1 MTEENKVTE
10 NEEVPM
16 GRVGVDVVECV
27 VNGVDGGD
35 VGDYSGDA
43 PAEVELPFLA
53 PVVEDGYPLNARGAS
68 VSHFKIRLMAMQH
81 YVRCCAERLGDS
93 NPVKLFVNVP
103 NNNHGFGSFVVVHLD
118 GDNCVYSMEYV
129 SCDVVHGMQTFVLTP
144 SIARHALS
152 AEWGAV
158 ATNYEDTSQLQ
169 RWGQAIIDHRL
180 VRDYKNTELFDLLAT
195 VPPQR

>member
-16 GRVGVDVVECV
+16 GRD
-27 VNGVDGGD
+27 GVDGIVEGVDGSGID
-35 VGDYSGDA
+35 VSRA
-43 PAEVELPFLA
+43 PEIRSVVSVELPFLA
-53 PVVEDGYPLNARGAS
+53 PVVEDGYPLNSRCAS

-81 YVRCCAERLGDS
+81 YVRCCAERLGAS

-103 NNNHGFGSFVVVHLD
+103 SNNHGFGSFVVVHLD
-118 GDNCVYSMEYV
+118 GNNCVYSMECV
-129 SCDVVHGMQTFVLTP
+129 SCDALSGMQTKVLTP
-144 SIARHALS
+144 SIARYALS

-158 ATNYEDTSQLQ
+158 AFNYEDTSQLQ
-169 RWGQAIIDHRL
+169 RWGQAIIEHNM
-180 VRDYKNTELFDLLAT
+180 VRDYKNTELFDLLAN

>member
-16 GRVGVDVVECV
+16 GRD
-27 VNGVDGGD
+27 GVDGIFEGSD
-35 VGDYSGDA
+35 GVIDLWRVPKGSNAGA
-43 PAEVELPFLA
+43 VELPFIA
-53 PVVEDGYPLNARGAS
+53 PVVEDGYPLNSRCAS

-81 YVRCCAERLGDS
+81 YVRCCDAQLGAS

-103 NNNHGFGSFVVVHLD
+103 DSNHGFGSFVVVHLD
-118 GDNCVYSMEYV
+118 DNKCVYSMECV
-129 SCDVVHGMQTFVLTP
+129 SCDALSGMQTKVLTP

-158 ATNYEDTSQLQ
+158 AFNYEDTSQLQ
-169 RWGQAIIDHRL
+169 RWGQAIIEQRL
-180 VRDYKNTELFDLLAT
+180 VSEYKNTELFDLLAN